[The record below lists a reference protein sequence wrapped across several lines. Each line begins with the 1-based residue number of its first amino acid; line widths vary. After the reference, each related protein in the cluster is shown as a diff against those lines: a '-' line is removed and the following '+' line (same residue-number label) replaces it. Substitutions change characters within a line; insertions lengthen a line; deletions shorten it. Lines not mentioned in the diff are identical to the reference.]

1 MKTMKKMQS
10 SLNRLMTAV
19 MGWMMIASFNVQAA
33 LPTPVAP
40 STGAP
45 KGNWLNLIKG
55 YAKDAGLVVGLVLAV
70 VAFLWIAWITIAK
83 FNEARRGQAEW
94 GEVGLTAIVAAGVM
108 VFISYLLTEASTTIV

>member
-1 MKTMKKMQS
+1 MQQQHKS
-10 SLNRLMTAV
+10 FISRLTAWFSGLLLWV
-19 MGWMMIASFNVQAA
+19 SVNAQAA

-45 KGNWLNLIKG
+45 QGNWLSLIQG
-55 YAKDAGLVVGLVLAV
+55 YAKDAGLVIGLVIAT

-83 FNEARRGQAEW
+83 FNEARAGRAEW

-108 VFISYLLTEASTTIV
+108 VFISFLLTEAANTIV